1 METTVEIIRFRCN
14 ISAENSLPQNTYLS
28 YLFQSNT
35 ALVIT
40 HVPTNKNLAAENVV
54 VQTLFGP
61 VSIPDE
67 TFYTH
72 QERLQHYNGLRQ
84 ISNKNNGF

>member
-1 METTVEIIRFRCN
+1 MHFQN
-14 ISAENSLPQNTYLS
+14 NNLSLVLI

-61 VSIPDE
+61 VSI
-67 TFYTH
+67 
-72 QERLQHYNGLRQ
+72 L
-84 ISNKNNGF
+84 